1 MYSQH
6 DSSGASA
13 QILTILKP
21 ETATFSSI
29 LLEAFC
35 QAFSRKSGN
44 RIPASSPT
52 NQILKHTGEHY
63 VRHHLF

>member
-21 ETATFSSI
+21 ETATF
-29 LLEAFC
+29 LLSLGEVSLLTFFSKESKPPEA
-35 QAFSRKSGN
+35 RVLPDKS
-44 RIPASSPT
+44 
-52 NQILKHTGEHY
+52 KFED
-63 VRHHLF
+63 